1 MLGVISKDVR
11 YCPGIYLGLGKHAN
25 GKAFFFFQSK
35 HLRKLI
41 VRENVQERLLLIM
54 NRKVFLAA
62 EE

>member
-11 YCPGIYLGLGKHAN
+11 YCPGIFLGLRKHAN
-25 GKAFFFFQSK
+25 GKVVFFFQSK

-41 VRENVQERLLLIM
+41 VRENVQERLLLTT
-54 NRKVFLAA
+54 NRKVFLET